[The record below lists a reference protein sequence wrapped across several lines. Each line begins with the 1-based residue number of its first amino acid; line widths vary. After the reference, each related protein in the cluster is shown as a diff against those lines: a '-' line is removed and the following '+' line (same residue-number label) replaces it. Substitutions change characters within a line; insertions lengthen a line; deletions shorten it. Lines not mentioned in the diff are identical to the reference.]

1 MAIELGLVD
10 RAGANAQSLKN
21 MVGVAGLEPTTP
33 CPPDR
38 CATGLRYTPTPRGPG
53 ALSRRARP
61 AQALSD
67 GSAAL
72 ALSGPAGYG

>member
-38 CATGLRYTPTPRGPG
+38 CATGLRYTPKKQDNTAWQEGRQVPTKID
-53 ALSRRARP
+53 AMIEKS
-61 AQALSD
+61 
-67 GSAAL
+67 
-72 ALSGPAGYG
+72 